1 MWGSPPQF
9 FLQKHVKNLKKN
21 TFIVSTDKTSTEFT
35 MRKEMRRFRSTLR
48 IAPTDGC
55 LNIWLPDPTHVR
67 DTPTVY

>member
-1 MWGSPPQF
+1 MKVAVSTRYILF
-9 FLQKHVKNLKKN
+9 FNIKSYKT
-21 TFIVSTDKTSTEFT
+21 TFIMSTDKTSTEFT
-35 MRKEMRRFRSTLR
+35 MRKEMHRSRSTLR